1 MKGSESVGQMGVC
14 AGANSVRSK
23 NLQSESET
31 PCSAYIFLNASP
43 CNPIAMLSPY
53 ESSLITIRK
62 QPDCNAIRLL
72 SDCKI
77 LLVVILVVRLSEG
90 EHIALVAEP

>member
-1 MKGSESVGQMGVC
+1 MEVFD
-14 AGANSVRSK
+14 GANGISSK

-31 PCSAYIFLNASP
+31 PFSAYIFLNASLR
-43 CNPIAMLSPY
+43 NPIAMLSHS
-53 ESSLITIRK
+53 ESSLITIQK

-72 SDCKI
+72 SDCKR